1 MERSS
6 EKRRRSTAK
15 YTEGLS
21 RGSAEGSF
29 EKCGHGWPLLIR
41 PKARN
46 SLLSGCSRTTAIGDD
61 RTGDRQCGH
70 GWLLLIQPIA
80 GNLGLPHSFQTMAIM
95 EDCTTKWRSL
105 RDSNSCSRLERAV
118 SWATRRR
125 ERCAA
130 KRASIA
136 ELLRAATPGRRASKP
151 AAQARRSSSC
161 RGYLLMLGI
170 VNMASTG
177 RLRPARIPTA

>member
-29 EKCGHGWPLLIR
+29 EKCDHGWPRLIR

-70 GWLLLIQPIA
+70 EWPLLIWPMPS
-80 GNLGLPHSFQTMAIM
+80 NHRLPGPFQTMAIM
-95 EDCTTKWRSL
+95 DDRTGNWRSL

-136 ELLRAATPGRRASKP
+136 ELLQAATPDRRASKL
-151 AAQARRSSSC
+151 AAQVRRSPSC
-161 RGYLLMLGI
+161 RDYC
-170 VNMASTG
+170 
-177 RLRPARIPTA
+177 